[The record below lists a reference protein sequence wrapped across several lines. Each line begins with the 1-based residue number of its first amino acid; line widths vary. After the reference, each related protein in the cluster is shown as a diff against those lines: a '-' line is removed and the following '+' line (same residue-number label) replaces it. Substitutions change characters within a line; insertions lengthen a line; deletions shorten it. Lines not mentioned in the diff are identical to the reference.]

1 VGFLRAQP
9 DGATVS
15 QAARL
20 EYEGVALPDP
30 QETSGWYLIEALE
43 YWGAYRDGGLG
54 PSDCKHI
61 AEIEGFGHDEAK
73 ELRVLSL
80 AFLDGYRRGL
90 NPLGIPPRYEV
101 RADE

>member
-1 VGFLRAQP
+1 MGFLRAQP
-9 DGATVS
+9 DGATVT

-20 EYEGVALPDP
+20 EYEGVVIPDP
-30 QETSGWYLIEALE
+30 QETPGWYLIEALE
-43 YWGAYRDGGLG
+43 YWGLADGGLR
-54 PSDCKHI
+54 PSECKDI

-90 NPLGIPPRYEV
+90 NPLGIPPQYEV
-101 RADE
+101 RADD